1 MIDTV
6 GVVVPAADEQDLLP
20 ACLDA
25 VEAARREL
33 ARRRPDV
40 AVRVV
45 VVLDSCTDG
54 SAEVVRTRAGVE
66 AASINERLAGAARNA
81 GCALV
86 VDGSTPAQRLWL
98 ACTDADS
105 RVPQNWLTGMV
116 ELAEAGADFVLG
128 TVRPAETLPAGVA
141 ATYRAAYISAEGHPH
156 VHGAN
161 LGIRAAT
168 YLKLGGWPRLGS
180 GEDVALASRA
190 MAAGVPTI
198 RTSRFPV
205 ATSTRLAAR
214 APYGYSSYLRGL
226 AAPAQTPV
234 GRL

>member
-1 MIDTV
+1 MIHNV
-6 GVVVPAADEQDLLP
+6 GVVVPAADEEDLLP

-25 VEAARREL
+25 LDTARAEL
-33 ARRRPDV
+33 ARHRPHIE
-40 AVRVV
+40 VRTV

-54 SAEVVRTRAGVE
+54 SAAIVHARTGIE
-66 AASINERLAGAARNA
+66 AAPVSVRLAGAARNA

-86 VDGSTPAQRLWL
+86 VAGGAASDRLWL
-98 ACTDADS
+98 ASTDADS
-105 RVPQNWLTGMV
+105 RVPPNWLTGMV

-128 TVRPAETLPAGVA
+128 TVRPAETLPADVA
-141 ATYRAAYISAEGHPH
+141 ATYRAAYMSADGHPH

-168 YLKLGGWPRLGS
+168 YLELGGWPKLGS
-180 GEDVALASRA
+180 GEDVALAARA
-190 MAAGVPTI
+190 MAAGVATI

-205 ATSTRLAAR
+205 ATSTRLCAR

-226 AAPAQTPV
+226 AERAGA
-234 GRL
+234 